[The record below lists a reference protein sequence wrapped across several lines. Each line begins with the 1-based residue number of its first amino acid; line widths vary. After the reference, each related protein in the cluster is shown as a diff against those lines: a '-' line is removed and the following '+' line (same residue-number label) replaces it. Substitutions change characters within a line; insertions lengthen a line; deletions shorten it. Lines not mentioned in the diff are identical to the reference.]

1 MQLAPI
7 VALEMLG
14 MKNTDG
20 DRSRDFYVNTIRQI
34 ERITGMT
41 LFPNIPEEIENS
53 VRDEAALRA
62 WDNPIIKH

>member
-34 ERITGMT
+34 ERLNRRDWSLI
-41 LFPNIPEEIENS
+41 LFE
-53 VRDEAALRA
+53 DQ
-62 WDNPIIKH
+62 

>member
-34 ERITGMT
+34 ERITGMN
-41 LFPNIPEEIENS
+41 LFPNITEEIENT
-53 VRDEAALRA
+53 VRDEADLRA

>member
-53 VRDEAALRA
+53 VRDEADLRA